1 MLQEPKSTDEY
12 VYFTNRSI
20 NEKGKVKAWV
30 FRKICP
36 QCKESVMGKPK
47 DESGKVKIRAT
58 EFICYKCGY
67 KENEEEYEKDLICNI
82 IYTCPYCSYEGEI
95 QVPFKRKKVR
105 ILNEETMKKTNVEVI
120 RFQCQN
126 CKKDIDITKKM
137 K

>member
-1 MLQEPKSTDEY
+1 MLQEPVSAAEC

-30 FRKICP
+30 FRKTCP
-36 QCKESVMGKPK
+36 QCKESPMGKPK
-47 DESGKVKIRAT
+47 DENGKVKIRSK
-58 EFICYKCGY
+58 EFVCYNCGY
-67 KENEEEYEKDLICNI
+67 KENEEEYEKDLTCNI
-82 IYTCPYCSYEGEI
+82 KYTCPHCNYEGEI
-95 QVPFKRKKVR
+95 QVPFVRKKVR
-105 ILNEETMKKTNVEVI
+105 VLNEETLKKTNVEVI